1 LNLQAWYR
9 LNSIQSMAQVFLL
22 FKTKHADDGEL
33 YCPANK
39 KMHTRFFIAFT
50 FFFIFS
56 SDPWWSW
63 ILQIFK
69 LQDFWSFFII
79 SFFLFFWSLSFLFYS
94 YSWLILTFLQIVC
107 TDVSNFYTTLFIS
120 TI

>member
-1 LNLQAWYR
+1 LNLQALYR

-39 KMHTRFFIAFT
+39 KMHTIFFIAFT

-56 SDPWWSW
+56 SDPW
-63 ILQIFK
+63 
-69 LQDFWSFFII
+69 
-79 SFFLFFWSLSFLFYS
+79 
-94 YSWLILTFLQIVC
+94 
-107 TDVSNFYTTLFIS
+107 
-120 TI
+120 